1 MIGAIASTLCACGD
15 FLDENPM
22 DFNSPENSYI
32 TSKDF
37 DMSITDLY
45 YLTRY
50 EFFQDQDRAIDY
62 LYGTD
67 LLDRGDQTKSN
78 LEAELTPSS
87 DISSKHWKNWYK
99 VIASAN
105 MTISKID
112 GSELNDAEKVE
123 YEAKAK
129 FFRAFAYRTLV
140 YLYGGVPYLDKPV
153 TSYVADKARESRNFV
168 LLRALI
174 DAKFAA
180 ENLRDITDAA
190 VKDGEVNKQAA
201 QLLVSELYLALGEG
215 QNKDENESAIDQ
227 RLAEGLETLNQDEL
241 DIVDVEDKED
251 CYDQA
256 IAAATEVINC
266 EGLSLMTER
275 FGRRKSEPGDV
286 YWDLF
291 QRKNQNRGAGNTEA
305 IWGAQLA
312 NVDAPGGGSR
322 SNIQFWDNPSNY
334 LLERHCS
341 PQVNK
346 FKIVTSENQQLSPFR
361 WPVDDCTG
369 GRGIGS
375 GYANYHF
382 HNEIWVLGDAE
393 SKFAIT
399 DESNPNSFRNDEE
412 WKNDIRNSNYNFI
425 RVFQF
430 NNKDFMQSHPEY
442 GTEIDV
448 MDPKANFDESV
459 NADEISF
466 ITGDFGE
473 TKLPCRGL
481 TGYQAKVTTPGDH
494 PDALILNKE
503 THDLAGTAGGTFCDQ
518 YLYRLTEAYFLRAE
532 AYAKKGDYSKAKD
545 DINVIRNRSNAPA
558 VSEDDFKVDNTGIG
572 AGLDYILDE
581 RMREYGVEEKRRLTL
596 GRMGTNVFFY
606 RVKKYGTW
614 YSSVN
619 SATGEDFKEKFTL
632 YPIPLRDIESN
643 KVELIQN
650 PGY

>member
-153 TSYVADKARESRNFV
+153 TSYVADKARESREFV
-168 LLRALI
+168 LEKALE
-174 DAKFAA
+174 DAEFAA
-180 ENLRDITDAA
+180 ENLRDITDAN
-190 VKDGEVNKQAA
+190 VKDGEINKQAA
-201 QLLVSELYLALGEG
+201 QLLASELNLALD
-215 QNKDENESAIDQ
+215 NYDEAI
-227 RLAEGLETLNQDEL
+227 N
-241 DIVDVEDKED
+241 
-251 CYDQA
+251 Y
-256 IAAATEVINC
+256 ATEVINC

-305 IWGAQLA
+305 IWVAQLA

-382 HNEIWVLGDAE
+382 HNEIWINNATEAQKKEMFKDGRYKENAE
-393 SKFAIT
+393 WSE
-399 DESNPNSFRNDEE
+399 DM
-412 WKNDIRNSNYNFI
+412 RNSNYNFI

-430 NNKDFMQSHPEY
+430 NDKNFVQSHPEY

-448 MDPKANFDESV
+448 MDPKANFDTDVMDTSKV
-459 NADEISF
+459 SF

-532 AYAKKGDYSKAKD
+532 AYVKKGEISKAID
-545 DINVIRNRSNAPA
+545 DINVIRNRANAPEVEEPEFTA
-558 VSEDDFKVDNTGIG
+558 SNSGIE

-596 GRMGTNVFFY
+596 GRMGTEVFFK

-614 YSSVN
+614 YSAKN

-632 YPIPLRDIESN
+632 YPIPLRDIEAN
-643 KVELIQN
+643 TVELTQN

>member
-45 YLTRY
+45 YRTRY

-78 LEAELTPSS
+78 LEAEITPSS

-153 TSYVADKARESRNFV
+153 TAYEAYKSRETREFV
-168 LLRALI
+168 LEKALE
-174 DAKFAA
+174 DAEFAA
-180 ENLRDITDAA
+180 ENLRDITDPA
-190 VKDGEVNKQAA
+190 VKDGEINKQAA
-201 QLLVSELYLALGEG
+201 QLLASELNLALD
-215 QNKDENESAIDQ
+215 NYDEAI
-227 RLAEGLETLNQDEL
+227 N
-241 DIVDVEDKED
+241 
-251 CYDQA
+251 Y
-256 IAAATEVINC
+256 ATEVINC

-305 IWGAQLA
+305 IWVAQLA
-312 NVDAPGGGSR
+312 NVDAPGGSSR

-375 GYANYHF
+375 GYPNYHF
-382 HNEIWVLGDAE
+382 HNEIWVSGDAE
-393 SKFAIT
+393 ELFA
-399 DESNPNSFRNDEE
+399 EGSQAFREDPE

-473 TKLPCRGL
+473 TKLPCRCL

-532 AYAKKGDYSKAKD
+532 AYAKKGQYSKAVD
-545 DINVIRNRSNAPA
+545 DINVIRNRANAPEVTEA
-558 VSEDDFKVDNTGIG
+558 EFKVDNTEIG

-581 RMREYGVEEKRRLTL
+581 RMREYGVEEKRRLTV
-596 GRMGTNVFFY
+596 GRMGTNVFFN

-614 YSSVN
+614 YSSEH
-619 SATGEDFKEKFTL
+619 SATGENFKEKFTL

-643 KVELIQN
+643 KVELTQN

>member
-153 TSYVADKARESRNFV
+153 TSYVADKARESREFV
-168 LLRALI
+168 LEKALE
-174 DAKFAA
+174 DAEFAA
-180 ENLRDITDAA
+180 ENLRDITDAN
-190 VKDGEVNKQAA
+190 VKDGEINKQAA
-201 QLLVSELYLALGEG
+201 QLLASELNLALD
-215 QNKDENESAIDQ
+215 NYDEAI
-227 RLAEGLETLNQDEL
+227 N
-241 DIVDVEDKED
+241 
-251 CYDQA
+251 Y
-256 IAAATEVINC
+256 ATEVINC

-305 IWGAQLA
+305 IWVAQLA

-399 DESNPNSFRNDEE
+399 DENDPNSFRNDEE

-532 AYAKKGDYSKAKD
+532 AYAKKGQYSKAVD
-545 DINVIRNRSNAPA
+545 DINVIRNRANAPEVTEA
-558 VSEDDFKVDNTGIG
+558 EFKVDNTGIG

-596 GRMGTNVFFY
+596 GRMGTNVFFN

-614 YSSVN
+614 YSSEH
-619 SATGEDFKEKFTL
+619 SATGENFKEKFTL
-632 YPIPLRDIESN
+632 YPIPLRDIEAN
-643 KVELIQN
+643 TVELTQN

>member
-1 MIGAIASTLCACGD
+1 MKNYRKLLMIGAIASTLCACGD

-112 GSELNDAEKVE
+112 GSELNDDEKVE

-153 TSYVADKARESRNFV
+153 TSYVADKARESREFV
-168 LLRALI
+168 LEKALE
-174 DAKFAA
+174 DAEFAA
-180 ENLRDITDAA
+180 ENLRDITDAN
-190 VKDGEVNKQAA
+190 VKDGEINKQAA
-201 QLLVSELYLALGEG
+201 QLLASELNLALD
-215 QNKDENESAIDQ
+215 NYDEAI
-227 RLAEGLETLNQDEL
+227 N
-241 DIVDVEDKED
+241 
-251 CYDQA
+251 Y
-256 IAAATEVINC
+256 ATEVINC

-305 IWGAQLA
+305 IWVAQLA

-346 FKIVTSENQQLSPFR
+346 FKIVTSENQQLTPFR

-382 HNEIWVLGDAE
+382 HNEIWVSGDAE
-393 SKFAIT
+393 ELFA
-399 DESNPNSFRNDEE
+399 EGSQAFREDPE

-430 NNKDFMQSHPEY
+430 NNKDFMQSHPEF

-448 MDPKANFDESV
+448 MDPKANFDMTD
-459 NADEISF
+459 DEKDEVSF

-596 GRMGTNVFFY
+596 GRMGTEVFFK

-614 YSSVN
+614 YSSEH

-632 YPIPLRDIESN
+632 YPIPLRDIEAN
-643 KVELIQN
+643 TVELTQN

>member
-1 MIGAIASTLCACGD
+1 MIGAIASTTLCACGD

-32 TSKDF
+32 TSSDF

-67 LLDRGDQTKSN
+67 LFDRGDQTKSN
-78 LEAELTPSS
+78 LEAEYTPSS
-87 DISSKHWKNWYK
+87 DIAKKHWQNWYK

-112 GSELNDAEKVE
+112 GSELTSAEKAE
-123 YEAKAK
+123 YAAKAK

-140 YLYGGVPYLDKPV
+140 YLYGGVPYLDEPV
-153 TSYVADKARESRNFV
+153 VAYEAYKGRETREFV
-168 LLRALI
+168 LEKALE
-174 DAKFAA
+174 DAVFAA
-180 ENLRDITDAA
+180 ENLRDITDPA
-190 VKDGEVNKQAA
+190 VLDGQINKQAA
-201 QLLVSELYLALGEG
+201 QLLVAELNLALG
-215 QNKDENESAIDQ
+215 N
-227 RLAEGLETLNQDEL
+227 
-241 DIVDVEDKED
+241 
-251 CYDQA
+251 YDDA
-256 IAAATEVINC
+256 IAASSQVINC
-266 EGLSLMTER
+266 DGLSLMTER

-291 QRKNQNRGAGNTEA
+291 QRENQNRSKGNTEA
-305 IWGAQLA
+305 IWVAQLS

-346 FKIVTSENQQLSPFR
+346 FKIVVNGSTQLSPFR

-375 GYANYHF
+375 GYPNYHF
-382 HNEIWVLGDAE
+382 HNEIWVSGDAK

-399 DESNPNSFRNDEE
+399 NAEDPNSFRNDEE

-430 NNKDFMQSHPEY
+430 NDQSFCNQYGEIY

-448 MDPKANFDESV
+448 MDPKAKFDTDVVDTSKV
-459 NADEISF
+459 SF

-494 PDALILNKE
+494 PDALVLNKDTKE
-503 THDLAGTAGGTFCDQ
+503 LAGTAGGTFCDQ
-518 YLYRLTEAYFLRAE
+518 YLFRLPEAYFLRAE
-532 AYAKKGDYSKAKD
+532 AYLMKGETSKAID
-545 DINVIRNRSNAPA
+545 DINVIRNRANAPA
-558 VSEDDFKVDNTGIG
+558 VDETEFMINESGIK

-596 GRMGTNVFFY
+596 GRMGSDVFY
-606 RVKKYGTW
+606 NRVKKFGTW
-614 YSSVN
+614 YRAEN
-619 SATGEDFKEKFTL
+619 SANGKPFDKKFTL
-632 YPIPLRDIESN
+632 YPIPLHDIEAN
-643 KVELIQN
+643 KVPLEQN
-650 PGY
+650 EDY